1 MTTTRLT
8 AGRTASRWSK
18 TTLVADGCFLLTM
31 GLLTAIFANQSHA
44 DGSGP
49 LGETLLRQPYVV
61 GFVEAA
67 LLIAVIG
74 AGLLGVGLFSGGRFT
89 VGLFAGGLFAGGLV
103 TPTRPWH
110 IFAILA
116 HLTLASID
124 LSYLDT
130 MASLDLAA
138 ENLAALVAMHAL
150 FTTAHVICLVSRRRA
165 RATLAPA
172 GNDRQQAA
180 PGVFR

>member
-18 TTLVADGCFLLTM
+18 TTLVADGCFLLLM

-49 LGETLLRQPYVV
+49 LGDTLLRQPYVV

-74 AGLLGVGLFSGGRFT
+74 AGLLGAGLFT
-89 VGLFAGGLFAGGLV
+89 GGLATGGLV
-103 TPTRPWH
+103 TPTWPWH
-110 IFAILA
+110 FFAILA

-124 LSYLDT
+124 LSYHDT
-130 MASLDLAA
+130 MASLNLAA
-138 ENLAALVAMHAL
+138 ENLVPLAAIHAL